1 MFFSNVKIAAS
12 QVAILYVLVAVGA
25 VCDKIGWFTE
35 KVAKKCTDFLFYI
48 ITPAVAIK
56 SFVSMEFSKKTATN
70 FLIVILLGFVL
81 HFIGILI
88 SLPFFRK
95 KDKATD
101 CIFRYTSI
109 YGNVGYMGLPLTNAV
124 LGTTGTFYCSAI
136 VMVFN
141 MMCFTQGVRLM
152 SEDKNDFKLR
162 KLILNPGTMSVIIGL
177 PLFLLSVKLPKI
189 IYTPLDYIAELNT
202 PIAMVIFGTYLA
214 NAKIKT
220 VLKDSRVYFTLI
232 LKLIVLP
239 LILLGILKIFSVD
252 TAIATAITIAS
263 SAPSAN
269 NTVMFAAKYNRDA
282 RLASNVVATISFV
295 SILTMPLMIAIA
307 QSL

>member
-12 QVAILYVLVAVGA
+12 QVAILYIMVAVGA
-25 VCDKIGWFTE
+25 IADKIGWFPE
-35 KVAKKCTDFLFYI
+35 KVAKKCTDLLFYI
-48 ITPAVAIK
+48 ITPAVIIK
-56 SFVSMEFSKKTATN
+56 SFISMDFSKETAIS
-70 FLIVILLGFVL
+70 FLIVILLGFIL
-81 HFIGILI
+81 HIVGILI

-95 KDKATD
+95 KHRETD
-101 CIFRYTSI
+101 CIFKYSSV

-141 MMCFTQGVRLM
+141 IMCFTHGVRLM
-152 SEDKNDFKLR
+152 SEDKKDYKLS

-177 PLFLLSVKLPKI
+177 PLFLLSVKLPQI
-189 IYTPLDYIAELNT
+189 ISTPLDYIAGLNT
-202 PIAMVIFGTYLA
+202 PVAMLIFGTYLA
-214 NAKIKT
+214 NAKIKA
-220 VLKDSRVYFTLI
+220 VLKDSRVYLTLV

-239 LILLGILKIFSVD
+239 FILLGVLKIFSVD
-252 TAIATAITIAS
+252 TEIATAITIAS

-282 RLASNVVATISFV
+282 RLASNVVALISLV